1 MLDSNVFIW
10 LLLYIVYYY
19 IESHRKFY
27 IVPELRLSMEF
38 SIRYLKQPVALV

>member
-10 LLLYIVYYY
+10 LLLYVVYYY
-19 IESHRKFY
+19 IVSHSKFY

-38 SIRYLKQPVALV
+38 SIRYVKQPVALV